1 MSRPARR
8 LPFLLPLTAALA
20 VTLVAPPRPLPAQ
33 FLERDRGAHAR
44 YLALNVAIGTVA
56 AVARA
61 ATSGA
66 PLRTALTKGIVGGSL
81 MSAGMELIGTEA
93 TSARLAGVQLTAIG
107 ASVSRNV
114 DAGTG
119 LLSDV
124 TLPVYPFY
132 VRVRPG
138 TRRPVTARLSLASTA
153 RLATVLTRA
162 DHPRLDWRASL
173 ATGAPV
179 VRSSRWRLP
188 SNGCPPPCAGSFAQH
203 NAGVIVYSAS
213 AGTDYDLRRTL
224 AHESVHVAQHTRDAL
239 LDAIPVSDAALAR
252 LGGPGRMLS
261 RFIVLD
267 VVMPLKW
274 VDEGEAW
281 MRGARPRDSWY
292 EVEARAFA
300 PGGERR

>member
-1 MSRPARR
+1 MSPSARHV
-8 LPFLLPLTAALA
+8 PFLVALSTA
-20 VTLVAPPRPLPAQ
+20 LVVAFAAPPRPLTAQ
-33 FLERDRGAHAR
+33 PIERDGRAHAR

-66 PLRTALTKGIVGGSL
+66 PLRAALTKGLVGGSL
-81 MSAGMELIGTEA
+81 MSAGMELIGTER
-93 TSARLAGVQLTAIG
+93 TSMRLAGVQLSAIG
-107 ASVSRNV
+107 ASVARNA
-114 DAGTG
+114 DAGSG

-124 TLPVYPFY
+124 TLPIYPFY

-138 TRRPVTARLSLASTA
+138 TSQPVTARLSLASAA
-153 RLATVLTRA
+153 RLTTVLARR
-162 DHPRLDWRASL
+162 DSPRLDWPMTL
-173 ATGAPV
+173 VTGAPV
-179 VRSSRWRLP
+179 FRSSQWRLP
-188 SNGCPPPCAGSFAQH
+188 SDGCPPPCAGSFAQH

-224 AHESVHVAQHTRDAL
+224 AHETMHIAQHSRDAL
-239 LDAIPVSDAALAR
+239 LDAIPMSDASLAR
-252 LGGPGRMLS
+252 LGRPGRFVA
-261 RFIVLD
+261 RFLVVDL
-267 VVMPLKW
+267 VMPLKL

-300 PGGERR
+300 PGGEMR